1 MNKILNK
8 VKTMAT
14 TLLFTLTTGKVAFAG
29 DAKQAADD
37 LGLQAKDF
45 ETLGKSILNFA
56 MPIGATIVIVIATL
70 KIYPIAIKLIQN
82 KKGAREEVMESI
94 GGIVIGVLIVV
105 IGAGVL
111 VATIANLASGM
122 FN

>member
-14 TLLFTLTTGKVAFAG
+14 TLLFMFTTGKVAFAS
-29 DAKQAADD
+29 DAKKAADD